1 MMNKVHKL
9 YFDIETWGGP
19 NKPTIEDIEAPSNYK
34 DPEKILAYKQEK
46 LKDAW
51 AKQALD
57 VLKGE
62 IICLCYAVDNEETIK
77 IIGTEKEIIERLDE
91 AAVELDYIHWI
102 GYNILGFDIPWL
114 HLRSIKYGAKYLR
127 ATLPTSRSDNS
138 VTDIMQKASSTLY
151 GKDSYMSQ
159 KDIAK
164 FFGLESKTDMDGS
177 MVHDAYVNGEID
189 RIASY
194 CAEDVET
201 VRKLYKLITE

>member
-1 MMNKVHKL
+1 MNKVHKL

-19 NKPTIEDIEAPSNYK
+19 NKPTIDDIEAPSNYK

-46 LKDAW
+46 LESAW

-57 VLKGE
+57 ILKGE
-62 IICLCYAVDNEETIK
+62 IICLCYAVDDDLVERIT
-77 IIGTEKEIIERLDE
+77 GTEEELIGWLDDMTP
-91 AAVELDYIHWI
+91 ELGYIHWI

-114 HLRSIKYGAKYLR
+114 YLRSIKYGAKYLR
-127 ATLPTSRSDNS
+127 AALPTSRNDNS

-189 RIASY
+189 RIVSY

-201 VRKLYKLITE
+201 VRKLHKLITE